1 MFGDHAGS
9 LQLGE
14 AFCTTCCNAWDRM
27 VSQGRFE
34 GQFQCQPKW
43 VEPSCLWV
51 NTRKRPGFRTR
62 DGSCSFSFQEKG
74 RVASVSCF
82 VSGSSIYIKKSY
94 LKIVPYH
101 PKLSWDTLDGAK
113 FGVQSNTCLFVFSR
127 DRHSSMKLTV
137 WGWSLTLCYDE
148 LYRGC
153 QIIGSRLGYKFRTND
168 LRISKLQSSCGLR
181 ILFYNL
187 ACQNWCF
194 WQLFLNYIDVSLG
207 FSRWNTRQFQE
218 FPPYQHADILYTS
231 LMNCWFKAAFSSVHI
246 RAVYW
251 WFRLS
256 LGTDD
261 SPFFSAKVDRGF
273 PPCWTPSPSLQIRV
287 TSFFVTVGSFAKP
300 VSVAPLFFL
309 CESMGYGYNY
319 KGGMKSAM
327 IHFTISHGN
336 SSRLGYKVS
345 VSRNR

>member
-1 MFGDHAGS
+1 
-9 LQLGE
+9 
-14 AFCTTCCNAWDRM
+14 M
-27 VSQGRFE
+27 VL
-34 GQFQCQPKW
+34 
-43 VEPSCLWV
+43 VV
-51 NTRKRPGFRTR
+51 
-62 DGSCSFSFQEKG
+62 FQEKG

-82 VSGSSIYIKKSY
+82 VWGSSIYIKSY
-94 LKIVPYH
+94 LKIVPY
-101 PKLSWDTLDGAK
+101 LITNVLLRLM
-113 FGVQSNTCLFVFSR
+113 VQSLESNQTRVCLCFFR

-137 WGWSLTLCYDE
+137 WGWSLTLWYDE
-148 LYRGC
+148 LYRWC

-181 ILFYNL
+181 ILFYHL

-207 FSRWNTRQFQE
+207 FSRWNTRQFQD

-261 SPFFSAKVDRGF
+261 SPFF
-273 PPCWTPSPSLQIRV
+273 PPR
-287 TSFFVTVGSFAKP
+287 
-300 VSVAPLFFL
+300 
-309 CESMGYGYNY
+309 
-319 KGGMKSAM
+319 
-327 IHFTISHGN
+327 
-336 SSRLGYKVS
+336 
-345 VSRNR
+345 